1 MTDTTTR
8 NLIGLDDADLGRP
21 IYRIYPLDRFKTL
34 LTAKQDAVVNPTKW
48 QDPFED
54 FFLEWTEVVDDVT
67 GTTIPLRNLT
77 GDWYGQCW
85 SFNSDTDAMWRIY
98 SPDPIKAV
106 GVKVRTTIRKLFENL
121 KMAGSPAAYLQFFV
135 GRVEYLTEDQIKS
148 MMGGLTFTDVA
159 IGGQGDHFA
168 RLLCMK
174 RTAFQHE
181 AEVRL
186 MFQDI
191 DFPGQPKRG
200 VGGVFSYPL
209 DPAIVFEEAV
219 LDPRLKDPDVTR
231 ISGQLLA
238 ARCTLPISRSP
249 LYEAPHFVIPAV

>member
-1 MTDTTTR
+1 
-8 NLIGLDDADLGRP
+8 LDRP

-54 FFLEWTEVVDDVT
+54 FFLERTEVMDDVT
-67 GTTIPLRNLT
+67 GTTIPLRNLA

-106 GVKVRTTIRKLFENL
+106 GVKVRTTIRKLFDNL
-121 KMAGSPAAYLQFFV
+121 RRVGSPAPYLQFFV
-135 GRVEYLTEDQIKS
+135 GKVEYLTEDQIKS
-148 MMGGLTFTDVA
+148 MMSKLTFTDVA
-159 IGGQGDHFA
+159 IGGQGDRFA
-168 RLLCMK
+168 ALLCMK

-186 MFQDI
+186 MFQDL
-191 DFPGQPKRG
+191 DFPGQGKRG

-209 DPAIVFEEAV
+209 DPAAVFGEVV
-219 LDPRLKDPDVTR
+219 LDPRLKDRDVTR
-231 ISGQLLA
+231 ISGELLTA
-238 ARCTLPISRSP
+238 GCALPITRSP
-249 LYEAPHFVIPAV
+249 LYLAPRFVIPAV

>member
-8 NLIGLDDADLGRP
+8 NLIRLDDADLGRS
-21 IYRIYPLDRFKTL
+21 IYRIYPLDRFKML

-54 FFLEWTEVVDDVT
+54 FFLERTEVMDSVSS
-67 GTTIPLRNLT
+67 TTIPLKNLA

-98 SPDPIKAV
+98 SPDPQKEV

-121 KMAGSPAAYLQFFV
+121 KAVGSPAASLQFFV
-135 GRVEYLTEDQIKS
+135 GKVKYLTENQITN
-148 MMGGLTFTDVA
+148 MMGNLTFADVA

-168 RLLCMK
+168 DLLCMK

-186 MFQDI
+186 LFQDM
-191 DFPGQPKRG
+191 DFSGQPKRG
-200 VGGVFSYPL
+200 VCGVFSYSL
-209 DPAIVFEEAV
+209 DAAVVFEEAV
-219 LDPRLKDPDVTR
+219 LDPRLKDTDVTR
-231 ISGQLLA
+231 ITSELQVAG
-238 ARCTLPISRSP
+238 CTLPITRSP
-249 LYEAPHFVIPAV
+249 LYQSPSFVIPLA